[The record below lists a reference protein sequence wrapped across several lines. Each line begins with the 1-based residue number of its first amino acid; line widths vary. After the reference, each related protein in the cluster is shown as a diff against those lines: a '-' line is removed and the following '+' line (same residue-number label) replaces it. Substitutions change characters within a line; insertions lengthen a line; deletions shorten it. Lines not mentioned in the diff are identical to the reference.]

1 MKSSAYRFDF
11 ADWGKDEY
19 ISILKSVTLDYRKE
33 LESVLENDF
42 SNSEVI
48 LMNSARSGLFIVLEH
63 LKKAFPERQ
72 QVLIPAYI
80 CPSVPETV
88 TKAGLEP
95 VPVGVADDLNIS
107 LEHLERQLSDNI
119 LAVICVHMY
128 GKEMDM
134 ERAEMLCRKYDVFL
148 IDDAAQLGTA
158 KSDARPCGSYGDFG
172 LVSFAQSKSIVTGVR
187 GSGGVLLVN
196 SEKGKALIQKDQLPL
211 NKSRGRIFQLLYF
224 YLAYIHGEKFGRLVY
239 YWERLKQRLNMKA
252 TDHYKVSRIS
262 SIEAAI
268 AYTQLQSLQQRML
281 NQQEKLLLAKQLLSD
296 HNCFSLPQVAG
307 NTYLTRL
314 MLQLH
319 QSVELETFRK
329 LLASQGISTRLGYN
343 GNKKLLEIPCKGRL
357 SMREF
362 EDMCNRIN
370 RIRNCQLESLGNR
383 L

>member
-1 MKSSAYRFDF
+1 MR
-11 ADWGKDEY
+11 
-19 ISILKSVTLDYRKE
+19 SIVCDYRE
-33 LESVLENDF
+33 RLQEFLERQFTGSDVL
-42 SNSEVI
+42 
-48 LMNSARSGLFIVLEH
+48 LLNSARGGLIIVLAH
-63 LKKAFPERQ
+63 LKKSFPDRK

-88 TKAGLEP
+88 IKAGLEP

-107 LEHLERQLSDNI
+107 LEHLEQQLSANV

-134 ERAEMLCRKYDVFL
+134 ERAGMLCRKHDVFL

-158 KSDARPCGSYGDFG
+158 KSAARPCGSYGDFG

-196 SEKGKALIQKDQLPL
+196 SNKGKALIQKDQLPL
-211 NKSRGRIFQLLYF
+211 NESRGRICQLLYF

-252 TDHYKVSRIS
+252 MDHYKVSHIS
-262 SIEAAI
+262 NIEAAI
-268 AYTQLQSLQQRML
+268 AYTQFQSLQQRML
-281 NQQEKLLLAKQLLSD
+281 NQQGKISLAKKLLSD

-319 QSVELETFRK
+319 PSVELETFRK
-329 LLASQGISTRLGYN
+329 LLSSQGISTRLGYN

-362 EDMCNRIN
+362 KDMCNRIN
-370 RIRNCQLESLGNR
+370 RITNCQSESLENK